1 MTVIMPFGKYKG
13 ESIENII
20 ASDPAYHL
28 WACNNN
34 VHPLCEYPCTHVPS
48 ANKRKN
54 IQLVNMVMTTVKFMN
69 MGKTNE

>member
-34 VHPLCEYPCTHVPS
+34 VYPLCEYPCTHVPS
-48 ANKRKN
+48 ANKRKKYTASQYGYDHCEIYEYGEN
-54 IQLVNMVMTTVKFMN
+54 
-69 MGKTNE
+69 